1 MRANGFG
8 ERLNKTLSDDGISRK
23 TLATLMHV
31 EREEVCGWCNGTK
44 FPNAEQRRRLSVIL
58 CIPLD
63 MMEERIKEDKAAN
76 KQANTNDVGTLVAL
90 VRTLPPERAA
100 MWARAIRAAEEER
113 DAPFIPETSNGLC
126 MGPMVEG
133 GVQHDMD

>member
-1 MRANGFG
+1 
-8 ERLNKTLSDDGISRK
+8 
-23 TLATLMHV
+23 
-31 EREEVCGWCNGTK
+31 
-44 FPNAEQRRRLSVIL
+44 
-58 CIPLD
+58 
-63 MMEERIKEDKAAN
+63 MEERIKEDKAAN